1 MNLLEVREITKNY
14 GDKTV
19 VDQISF
25 EAQAGQILGLLGPNG
40 AGKTTAI
47 RMIMDI
53 TVPDSGEIWF
63 TADGNRTAG
72 VPRHAIGYLP
82 EERGLYRDAKIV
94 PLLVF
99 LAGLKGVE
107 PETARRR
114 ALEWLERFELQNY
127 ANAKVEQL
135 SKGMAQ
141 KVQFIAAVLHEPKFI
156 VLDEPFSGLDPVNQ
170 ELIKTEIR
178 NLAARGAVVLL
189 SSHQMNI
196 VEELCDQ
203 IFLIH
208 RGQKVVS
215 GTLRQIKE
223 SYGNFRV
230 YIETEAGI
238 EQFTKLPGV
247 ADVNRLSESRWML
260 NLQDGTAPAKFM
272 KAVPDSVQIDELQI
286 MRPSLHDIFVKVAT
300 GGENQ

>member
-238 EQFTKLPGV
+238 EQFIKLPGV

>member
-1 MNLLEVREITKNY
+1 MNLLEVNEICKTY

-19 VDQISF
+19 VDHISF
-25 EAQAGQILGLLGPNG
+25 QAQAGQILGLLGPNG
-40 AGKTTAI
+40 AGKTTTI

-63 TADGNRTAG
+63 TADEKRTAG
-72 VPRHAIGYLP
+72 VPRQTIGYLP
-82 EERGLYRDAKIV
+82 EERGLYKDAKII

-99 LAGLKGVE
+99 LAGLKGVD
-107 PETARRR
+107 PETARTR
-114 ALEWLERFELQNY
+114 ALEWLERFDLKDY
-127 ANAKVEQL
+127 AYAKVDQL

-141 KVQFIAAVLHEPKFI
+141 KVQFIAAVLHEPRFV

-170 ELIKTEIR
+170 ELIKTEIK

-208 RGQKVVS
+208 QGKKVVS

-230 YIETEAGI
+230 YIETAADIGTL
-238 EQFTKLPGV
+238 EQLPGV
-247 ADVNRLSESRWML
+247 ADATRLSGTRWML
-260 NLQDGTAPAKFM
+260 NLHDHVTPAEFLQK
-272 KAVPDSVQIDELQI
+272 VPADAEIDELQVV
-286 MRPSLHDIFVKVAT
+286 RPSLHDIFVKVAT
-300 GGENQ
+300 GGEEL

>member
-1 MNLLEVREITKNY
+1 
-14 GDKTV
+14 
-19 VDQISF
+19 
-25 EAQAGQILGLLGPNG
+25 
-40 AGKTTAI
+40 
-47 RMIMDI
+47 MDI

>member
-230 YIETEAGI
+230 YIETEADI